1 MRLEL
6 KPRDLTRVGLAGAAD
21 PCLELAC
28 SVRLLGG
35 EDGAFGWWRR
45 GVRGRLPESFPVLR
59 WLYCSGEVAEFLLPA
74 GGDLAAGLAS
84 ILETPPDRVRS
95 ALAGSPRATGLPPWA
110 AALRSGDGAALSRL
124 VQALREYFAAAI
136 APHWDTVRARVE
148 ADRRARVRALAEG
161 GVDGLLATLR
171 PMLRWDPPYLVTGV
185 AGPETPRGTA
195 GVLMVPVY
203 FTAQPWIVPDT
214 GPVRLAY
221 PASAED
227 PRTRRG
233 PHATP
238 RALAALLGPT
248 RAAAMT
254 LVAAGC
260 STSDLATRLGV
271 TPSAASKHMSVLRA
285 AGLIASHRH
294 RNTVR
299 HSLTALGL
307 ALVEGASA

>member
-6 KPRDLTRVGLAGAAD
+6 KPRDLTRVGLAGDAD

-28 SVRLLGG
+28 SVRVLGG
-35 EDGAFGWWRR
+35 DDGGFGWWRR
-45 GVRGRLPESFPVLR
+45 GLRLPESFPVLR
-59 WLYCSGEVAEFLLPA
+59 WLYSGEVAEFLLPA
-74 GGDLAAGLAS
+74 CADFASGLAS

-95 ALAGSPRATGLPPWA
+95 ALAGLPRTPGLPAWA
-110 AALRSGDGAALSRL
+110 ADLRSGDDAALSRL
-124 VQALREYFAAAI
+124 VQALREYFAVAL

-148 ADRRARVRALAEG
+148 ADRRARVRALAEN

-185 AGPETPRGTA
+185 AGPQLPRGRA
-195 GVLMVPVY
+195 GVLLVPVC
-203 FTAQPWIVPDT
+203 FTAQPWIVPGA

-227 PRTRRG
+227 PRVRRAR
-233 PHATP
+233 PTPP
-238 RALAALLGPT
+238 RALSALLGPT

-254 LVAAGC
+254 FVAAGC
-260 STSDLATRLGV
+260 STTDLAARLGV

-285 AGLIASHRH
+285 AGLIASHRN

-307 ALVEGASA
+307 ALVEGAST